1 MIDLSIIIVSY
12 NVRHF
17 LEQCL
22 RSVYASKGSLKLEIF
37 VVDNAS
43 SDDTLGFLREQFP
56 KTEHPELHLVHN
68 ARNVGFGRANNQALS
83 HATGRYVLFLNPD
96 TVLAEDTLSQ
106 CVAFAD
112 SHADM
117 GALGVMQLHSNGEF
131 ALESRHG
138 IPTPWRAFCQMSGLS
153 SLFPGTKTFDGYH
166 MRFFNNEA
174 AAPIEIA
181 SGAFMLIPLEAL
193 KETGGFDERFFMYCE
208 DVDLC
213 YRLLQSGRQNYYLP
227 TPILHYKGASTR
239 RGSFRYVHT
248 FYSAML
254 IFFNKHYAKSSRLM
268 SPVIRLG
275 IYLRGLMS
283 YAGKKLSALR
293 HFLAPRLGTRAER
306 QVFLGRHTAEVK
318 AMAETLGFDL
328 VCYDTDSQDFKT
340 HAQAYDIPS
349 DCVHVIFDLGC
360 FSREEVLDWFRR
372 SDHKHHIG
380 MYCPESHT
388 LIGGSFTCTLPD
400 NFSPSAS

>member
-1 MIDLSIIIVSY
+1 MIDVSIIIVSY

-22 RSVYASKGSLKLEIF
+22 RSVYASRGQLELEIF

-43 SDDTLGFLREQFP
+43 SDNTLGFLREQFP
-56 KTEHPELHLVHN
+56 QAEHPELHLVN
-68 ARNVGFGRANNQALS
+68 NVRNVGFGRANNQALA
-83 HATGRYVLFLNPD
+83 HAKGRYILFLNPD
-96 TVLAEDTLSQ
+96 TVLTEHTLTD
-106 CVAFAD
+106 CVTFAD

-153 SLFPGTKTFDGYH
+153 SLFPATKTFDGYH
-166 MRFFNNEA
+166 MRFFNNAA

-181 SGAFMLIPLEAL
+181 SGAFMLIPRNALE
-193 KETGGFDERFFMYCE
+193 EIGGFDERFFMYCE

-254 IFFNKHYAKSSRLM
+254 IFFNKHYAKSARLM
-268 SPVIRLG
+268 SPLIRLG
-275 IYLRGLMS
+275 IYLRGLIS
-283 YAGKKLSALR
+283 YAGKKLLALR
-293 HFLAPRLGTRAER
+293 HFLAPRLGTRVER
-306 QVFLGRHTAEVK
+306 QVYFGRHTSEVK
-318 AMAETLGFDL
+318 ALAETLGFDI
-328 VCYDTDSQDFKT
+328 VCYATDSHDFKT
-340 HAQAYDIPS
+340 NENAYAIPP

-360 FSREEVLDWFRR
+360 FSRDDVLEWFRR
-372 SDHKHHIG
+372 SDHRHHIG
-380 MYCPESHT
+380 IYSPESRT

-400 NFSPSAS
+400 HFTPSDL

>member
-1 MIDLSIIIVSY
+1 MIDVSIIIVSY

-22 RSVYASKGSLKLEIF
+22 RSVYASRGQLELEIF

-43 SDDTLGFLREQFP
+43 SDNTLGFLREQFP
-56 KTEHPELHLVHN
+56 RAEHPELHLVN
-68 ARNVGFGRANNQALS
+68 NVRNVGFGRANNQALA
-83 HATGRYVLFLNPD
+83 HAKGRYILFLNPD
-96 TVLAEDTLSQ
+96 TVLTEHTLTD
-106 CVAFAD
+106 CVTFAD

-153 SLFPGTKTFDGYH
+153 SLFPATKTFDGYH
-166 MRFFNNEA
+166 MRFFNNAA

-181 SGAFMLIPLEAL
+181 SGAFMLIPRDALE
-193 KETGGFDERFFMYCE
+193 EIGGFDERFFMYCE

-254 IFFNKHYAKSSRLM
+254 IFFNKHYAKSARLM
-268 SPVIRLG
+268 SPLIRLG
-275 IYLRGLMS
+275 IYLRGLIS
-283 YAGKKLSALR
+283 YAGKKLLALR

-306 QVFLGRHTAEVK
+306 QVYFGRHTSEVK
-318 AMAETLGFDL
+318 ALAETLGFDI
-328 VCYDTDSQDFKT
+328 VCYATDSHDFKT
-340 HAQAYDIPS
+340 NENAYAIPP

-360 FSREEVLDWFRR
+360 FSRDEVLEWFRC
-372 SDHKHHIG
+372 SDHRHHIG
-380 MYCPESHT
+380 MYSPESRT

-400 NFSPSAS
+400 HFTPSDL

>member
-1 MIDLSIIIVSY
+1 MIDVSIIIVSY

-22 RSVYASKGSLKLEIF
+22 RSVYASQGQLELEIF

-43 SDDTLGFLREQFP
+43 SDNTLSFLREQFP
-56 KTEHPELHLVHN
+56 QAEHPELHLVN
-68 ARNVGFGRANNQALS
+68 NVRNVGFGRANNQALA
-83 HATGRYVLFLNPD
+83 HAKGRYILFLNPD
-96 TVLAEDTLSQ
+96 TVLTEHTLTD
-106 CVAFAD
+106 CVTFAD

-153 SLFPGTKTFDGYH
+153 SLFPATKTFDGYH
-166 MRFFNNEA
+166 MRFFNNAA

-181 SGAFMLIPLEAL
+181 SGAFMLIPRDALE
-193 KETGGFDERFFMYCE
+193 EIGGFDERFFMYCE

-254 IFFNKHYAKSSRLM
+254 IFFNKHYAKSARLM
-268 SPVIRLG
+268 SPLIRLG
-275 IYLRGLMS
+275 IYLRGLIS
-283 YAGKKLSALR
+283 YAGKKLLALR

-306 QVFLGRHTAEVK
+306 QVYFGRHTSEVK
-318 AMAETLGFDL
+318 ALAETLGFDI
-328 VCYDTDSQDFKT
+328 VCYATDSHDFKT
-340 HAQAYDIPS
+340 NENAYAIPP

-360 FSREEVLDWFRR
+360 FSRDDVLEWFRR
-372 SDHKHHIG
+372 SDHRHHIG
-380 MYCPESHT
+380 MYSPESRT

-400 NFSPSAS
+400 HFMPSDL

>member
-1 MIDLSIIIVSY
+1 MIDVSIIIVSY

-22 RSVYASKGSLKLEIF
+22 RSVYASRGQLELEIF

-43 SDDTLGFLREQFP
+43 SDNTLGFLREQFP
-56 KTEHPELHLVHN
+56 QAEHPELHLVN
-68 ARNVGFGRANNQALS
+68 NVRNVGFGRANNQALA
-83 HATGRYVLFLNPD
+83 HAKGRYILFLNPD
-96 TVLAEDTLSQ
+96 TVLTEHTLTD
-106 CVAFAD
+106 CVTFSD

-153 SLFPGTKTFDGYH
+153 SLFPATKTFDGYH
-166 MRFFNNEA
+166 MRFFNNAA

-181 SGAFMLIPLEAL
+181 SGAFMLIPRDALE
-193 KETGGFDERFFMYCE
+193 EIGGFDERFFMYCE

-254 IFFNKHYAKSSRLM
+254 IFFNKHYAKSARLM
-268 SPVIRLG
+268 SPLIRLG
-275 IYLRGLMS
+275 IYLRGLIS
-283 YAGKKLSALR
+283 YAGKKLLALR

-306 QVFLGRHTAEVK
+306 QVYFGRHTSEVK
-318 AMAETLGFDL
+318 ALAETLGFDI
-328 VCYDTDSQDFKT
+328 VCYATDSHDFKT
-340 HAQAYDIPS
+340 NANAYAIPP

-360 FSREEVLDWFRR
+360 FSRDDVLEWFRH
-372 SDHKHHIG
+372 SDHRHHIG
-380 MYCPESHT
+380 MYSPESRT

-400 NFSPSAS
+400 NFTPSDL

>member
-1 MIDLSIIIVSY
+1 MIDVSIIIVSY

-22 RSVYASKGSLKLEIF
+22 RSVYASRGQLELEIF

-43 SDDTLGFLREQFP
+43 SDNTLGFLREQFP
-56 KTEHPELHLVHN
+56 RAEHPELHLVN
-68 ARNVGFGRANNQALS
+68 NVRNVGFGRANNQALA
-83 HATGRYVLFLNPD
+83 HAKGRYVLFLNPD
-96 TVLAEDTLSQ
+96 TVLTEHTLTD
-106 CVAFAD
+106 CVTFAD

-153 SLFPGTKTFDGYH
+153 SLFPATKTFDGYH
-166 MRFFNNEA
+166 MRFFNNAA

-181 SGAFMLIPLEAL
+181 SGAFMLIPRNAL
-193 KETGGFDERFFMYCE
+193 AEIGGFDERFFMYCE

-254 IFFNKHYAKSSRLM
+254 IFFNKHYAKSARLM
-268 SPVIRLG
+268 SPLIRLG
-275 IYLRGLMS
+275 IYLRGLIS
-283 YAGKKLSALR
+283 YAGKKLLALR

-306 QVFLGRHTAEVK
+306 QVYFGRHTSEVK
-318 AMAETLGFDL
+318 ALAETLGFDI
-328 VCYDTDSQDFKT
+328 VCYATDSHDFKT
-340 HAQAYDIPS
+340 NENAYAIPP

-360 FSREEVLDWFRR
+360 FSRDDVLEWFRH
-372 SDHKHHIG
+372 SDHRHHIG
-380 MYCPESHT
+380 MYSPESRT

-400 NFSPSAS
+400 HFTPSDL

>member
-1 MIDLSIIIVSY
+1 MIDVSIIIVSY

-22 RSVYASKGSLKLEIF
+22 RSVYASQGQLELEIF

-43 SDDTLGFLREQFP
+43 SDNTLSFLREQFP
-56 KTEHPELHLVHN
+56 QAEHPELHLVN
-68 ARNVGFGRANNQALS
+68 NVRNVGFGRANNQALA
-83 HATGRYVLFLNPD
+83 HAKGRYILFLNPD
-96 TVLAEDTLSQ
+96 TVLTEHTLTD
-106 CVAFAD
+106 CVTFAN

-153 SLFPGTKTFDGYH
+153 SLFPATKTFDGYH
-166 MRFFNNEA
+166 MRFFNNAA

-181 SGAFMLIPLEAL
+181 SGAFMLIPRDALE
-193 KETGGFDERFFMYCE
+193 EIGGFDERFFMYCE

-254 IFFNKHYAKSSRLM
+254 IFFNKHYAKSARLM
-268 SPVIRLG
+268 SPLIRLG
-275 IYLRGLMS
+275 IYLRGLIS
-283 YAGKKLSALR
+283 YAGKKLLALR

-306 QVFLGRHTAEVK
+306 QVYFGRHTSEVK
-318 AMAETLGFDL
+318 ALAETLGFDI
-328 VCYDTDSQDFKT
+328 VCYATDSHDFKT
-340 HAQAYDIPS
+340 NENAYAIPP

-360 FSREEVLDWFRR
+360 FSRDEVLEWFRR
-372 SDHKHHIG
+372 SDHRHHIG
-380 MYCPESHT
+380 MYSPESRT

-400 NFSPSAS
+400 HFTPSDL

>member
-1 MIDLSIIIVSY
+1 MIDVSIIIVSY

-22 RSVYASKGSLKLEIF
+22 RSVYASKGQLELEIF

-43 SDDTLGFLREQFP
+43 SDHTLGFLREQFP
-56 KTEHPELHLVHN
+56 QAEHPELHLVN
-68 ARNVGFGRANNQALS
+68 NVRNVGFGRANNQALA
-83 HATGRYVLFLNPD
+83 HAKGRYILFLNPD
-96 TVLAEDTLSQ
+96 TVLTEHTLTD
-106 CVAFAD
+106 CVTFAD

-166 MRFFNNEA
+166 MRFFNNAA

-181 SGAFMLIPLEAL
+181 SGAFMLIPRDALE
-193 KETGGFDERFFMYCE
+193 EIGGFDERFFMYCE

-254 IFFNKHYAKSSRLM
+254 IFFNKHYAKSARLM
-268 SPVIRLG
+268 SPLIRLG
-275 IYLRGLMS
+275 IYLRGLIS
-283 YAGKKLSALR
+283 YAGNNLLALR
-293 HFLAPRLGTRAER
+293 HFLAPRLGTRVER
-306 QVFLGRHTAEVK
+306 QVYFGRHTSEVK
-318 AMAETLGFDL
+318 ALAETLGFDF
-328 VCYDTDSQDFKT
+328 VCYATDSHDFKT
-340 HAQAYDIPS
+340 NENAYAIPP

-360 FSREEVLDWFRR
+360 FSRDDVLEWFRR
-372 SDHKHHIG
+372 SDHRHHIG
-380 MYCPESHT
+380 MYSPESRT

-400 NFSPSAS
+400 HFMPSDL

>member
-1 MIDLSIIIVSY
+1 MIDVSIIIVSY

-22 RSVYASKGSLKLEIF
+22 RSVYASRGQLELEIF

-43 SDDTLGFLREQFP
+43 SDNTLGFLREQFP
-56 KTEHPELHLVHN
+56 RAEHPELHLVN
-68 ARNVGFGRANNQALS
+68 NVRNVGFGRANNQALA
-83 HATGRYVLFLNPD
+83 HAKGRYILFLNPD
-96 TVLAEDTLSQ
+96 TVLTEHTLTD
-106 CVAFAD
+106 CVTFAD

-153 SLFPGTKTFDGYH
+153 SLFPATKTFDGYH
-166 MRFFNNEA
+166 MRFFNNAA

-181 SGAFMLIPLEAL
+181 SGAFMLIPRDALE
-193 KETGGFDERFFMYCE
+193 EIGGFDERFFMYCE

-254 IFFNKHYAKSSRLM
+254 IFFNKHYAKSARLM
-268 SPVIRLG
+268 SPLIRLG
-275 IYLRGLMS
+275 IYLRGLIS
-283 YAGKKLSALR
+283 YAGKKLLALR

-306 QVFLGRHTAEVK
+306 QVYFGRHTSEVK
-318 AMAETLGFDL
+318 ALAETLGFDI
-328 VCYDTDSQDFKT
+328 VCYATDSHDFKT
-340 HAQAYDIPS
+340 NENAYAIPP

-360 FSREEVLDWFRR
+360 FSRDEVLEWFRH
-372 SDHKHHIG
+372 SDHRHHIG
-380 MYCPESHT
+380 MYSPESRT
-388 LIGGSFTCTLPD
+388 LIGGSFTCTLP
-400 NFSPSAS
+400 NHFTPSDL

>member
-1 MIDLSIIIVSY
+1 MIDVSIIIVSY

-22 RSVYASKGSLKLEIF
+22 RSVYASRGQLELEIF

-43 SDDTLGFLREQFP
+43 SDNTLGFLREQFP
-56 KTEHPELHLVHN
+56 LAEHPELHLVN
-68 ARNVGFGRANNQALS
+68 NVRNVGFGRANNQALA
-83 HATGRYVLFLNPD
+83 HAKGRYILFLNPD
-96 TVLAEDTLSQ
+96 TVLTEHTLTD
-106 CVAFAD
+106 CVTFAD

-153 SLFPGTKTFDGYH
+153 SLFPATKTFDGYH
-166 MRFFNNEA
+166 MRFFNNAA

-181 SGAFMLIPLEAL
+181 SGAFMLIPRGALE
-193 KETGGFDERFFMYCE
+193 EIGGFDERFFMYCE

-254 IFFNKHYAKSSRLM
+254 IFFNKHYAKSARLM
-268 SPVIRLG
+268 SPLIRLG
-275 IYLRGLMS
+275 IYLRGLIS
-283 YAGKKLSALR
+283 YAGKKLLALR

-306 QVFLGRHTAEVK
+306 QVYFGRHTSEVK
-318 AMAETLGFDL
+318 ALAETLGFDI
-328 VCYDTDSQDFKT
+328 VCYATDSHDFKT
-340 HAQAYDIPS
+340 NENAYAIPS

-360 FSREEVLDWFRR
+360 FSRDDVLEWFRR
-372 SDHKHHIG
+372 SDHRHHIG
-380 MYCPESHT
+380 MYSPKSRT

-400 NFSPSAS
+400 HFTPSDL

>member
-1 MIDLSIIIVSY
+1 MIDVSIIIVSY

-22 RSVYASKGSLKLEIF
+22 RSVYASKGQLELEIF

-43 SDDTLGFLREQFP
+43 SDNTLGFLREQFP
-56 KTEHPELHLVHN
+56 RAEHPELHLVN
-68 ARNVGFGRANNQALS
+68 NVRNVGFGRANNQALA
-83 HATGRYVLFLNPD
+83 HAKGRYVLFLNPD
-96 TVLAEDTLSQ
+96 TVLTEHTLTD
-106 CVAFAD
+106 CVTFAD

-153 SLFPGTKTFDGYH
+153 SLFPATKTFDGYH
-166 MRFFNNEA
+166 MRFFDNAA

-181 SGAFMLIPLEAL
+181 SGAFMLIPRDALE
-193 KETGGFDERFFMYCE
+193 EIGGFDERFFMYCE

-254 IFFNKHYAKSSRLM
+254 IFFNKHYAKSARLM
-268 SPVIRLG
+268 SPLIRLG
-275 IYLRGLMS
+275 IYLRGLIS
-283 YAGKKLSALR
+283 YAGKKLLALR
-293 HFLAPRLGTRAER
+293 HFHAPRLGTRAER
-306 QVFLGRHTAEVK
+306 QVYFGRHTSEVK
-318 AMAETLGFDL
+318 A
-328 VCYDTDSQDFKT
+328 
-340 HAQAYDIPS
+340 
-349 DCVHVIFDLGC
+349 
-360 FSREEVLDWFRR
+360 
-372 SDHKHHIG
+372 
-380 MYCPESHT
+380 
-388 LIGGSFTCTLPD
+388 
-400 NFSPSAS
+400 

>member
-1 MIDLSIIIVSY
+1 MIDVSIIIVSY

-22 RSVYASKGSLKLEIF
+22 RSVYASKGQLELEIF

-43 SDDTLGFLREQFP
+43 SDNTLDFLREQFP
-56 KTEHPELHLVHN
+56 QAEHPEFHLVN
-68 ARNVGFGRANNQALS
+68 NVRNVGFGRANNQALA
-83 HATGRYVLFLNPD
+83 HAKGRYVLFLNPD
-96 TVLAEDTLSQ
+96 TVLTEHTLTD
-106 CVAFAD
+106 CVTFAD
-112 SHADM
+112 SHTDM

-153 SLFPGTKTFDGYH
+153 SLFPATKTFDGYH
-166 MRFFNNEA
+166 MRFFNNAA

-181 SGAFMLIPLEAL
+181 SGAFMLIPRDALE
-193 KETGGFDERFFMYCE
+193 EIGGFDERFFMYCE

-254 IFFNKHYAKSSRLM
+254 IFFNKHYAKSARLM
-268 SPVIRLG
+268 SPLIRLG
-275 IYLRGLMS
+275 IYLRGLIS
-283 YAGKKLSALR
+283 YAGKKLLALR

-306 QVFLGRHTAEVK
+306 QVYFGRHTSEVK
-318 AMAETLGFDL
+318 ALAETLGFDI
-328 VCYDTDSQDFKT
+328 VCYATDSHDFKT
-340 HAQAYDIPS
+340 NENAYAIPP

-360 FSREEVLDWFRR
+360 FSRDEVLEWFRR
-372 SDHKHHIG
+372 SDHRHHIG
-380 MYCPESHT
+380 MYSPESRT

-400 NFSPSAS
+400 HFTPSDL

>member
-1 MIDLSIIIVSY
+1 MIDVSIIIVSY

-22 RSVYASKGSLKLEIF
+22 RSVYASKGHLDLEIF

-43 SDDTLGFLREQFP
+43 SDNTLGFLREQFP
-56 KTEHPELHLVHN
+56 QAEHPELHLVN
-68 ARNVGFGRANNQALS
+68 NVRNVGFGRANNQALA
-83 HATGRYVLFLNPD
+83 HTKGRYILFLNPD
-96 TVLAEDTLSQ
+96 TVLTEHTLTD
-106 CVAFAD
+106 CVTFAD

-153 SLFPGTKTFDGYH
+153 SLFPATKTFDGYH
-166 MRFFNNEA
+166 MRFFNNAA

-181 SGAFMLIPLEAL
+181 SGAFMLIPRDALE
-193 KETGGFDERFFMYCE
+193 EIGGFDERFFMYCE

-254 IFFNKHYAKSSRLM
+254 IFFNKHYAKSARLM
-268 SPVIRLG
+268 SPLIRLG
-275 IYLRGLMS
+275 IYLRGLIS
-283 YAGKKLSALR
+283 YAGKKLLALR

-306 QVFLGRHTAEVK
+306 QVYFGRHTSEVK
-318 AMAETLGFDL
+318 ALAETLGFDI
-328 VCYDTDSQDFKT
+328 VCYATDSHDFKT
-340 HAQAYDIPS
+340 NENAYAIPP

-360 FSREEVLDWFRR
+360 FSRDAVLEWFRR
-372 SDHKHHIG
+372 SDHRHHIG
-380 MYCPESHT
+380 MYSPESRT

-400 NFSPSAS
+400 HFMPSDL

>member
-1 MIDLSIIIVSY
+1 MIDVSIIIVSY

-22 RSVYASKGSLKLEIF
+22 RSVYASQGQLELEIF

-43 SDDTLGFLREQFP
+43 SDNTLSFLREQFP
-56 KTEHPELHLVHN
+56 QAEHPELHLVN
-68 ARNVGFGRANNQALS
+68 NVRNVGFGRANNQALA
-83 HATGRYVLFLNPD
+83 HAKGRYILFLNPD
-96 TVLAEDTLSQ
+96 TVLTEHTLTD
-106 CVAFAD
+106 CVTFAN

-153 SLFPGTKTFDGYH
+153 SLFPATKTFDGYH
-166 MRFFNNEA
+166 MRFFNNAA

-181 SGAFMLIPLEAL
+181 SGAFMLIPRDALE
-193 KETGGFDERFFMYCE
+193 EIGGFDERFFMYCE

-254 IFFNKHYAKSSRLM
+254 IFFNKHYAKSARLM
-268 SPVIRLG
+268 SPLIRLG
-275 IYLRGLMS
+275 IYLRGLIS
-283 YAGKKLSALR
+283 YAGKKLLALR

-306 QVFLGRHTAEVK
+306 QVYFGRHTSEVK
-318 AMAETLGFDL
+318 ALAETLGFDI
-328 VCYDTDSQDFKT
+328 VCYATDSHDFKT
-340 HAQAYDIPS
+340 NENAYAIPP

-360 FSREEVLDWFRR
+360 FSRDDVLEWFRR
-372 SDHKHHIG
+372 SDHRHHIG
-380 MYCPESHT
+380 MYSPESRT

-400 NFSPSAS
+400 HFTPSDL

>member
-1 MIDLSIIIVSY
+1 MIDVSIIIVSY

-22 RSVYASKGSLKLEIF
+22 RSVYASQGQLELEIF

-43 SDDTLGFLREQFP
+43 SDNTLGFLREQFP
-56 KTEHPELHLVHN
+56 RAEHPELHLVN
-68 ARNVGFGRANNQALS
+68 NVRNVGFGRANNQALA
-83 HATGRYVLFLNPD
+83 HAKGRYVLFLNPD
-96 TVLAEDTLSQ
+96 TVLTEHTLTD
-106 CVAFAD
+106 CVTFAD

-153 SLFPGTKTFDGYH
+153 SLFPATKTFDGYH
-166 MRFFNNEA
+166 MRFFNNAA

-181 SGAFMLIPLEAL
+181 SGAFMLIPRGALE
-193 KETGGFDERFFMYCE
+193 EIGGFDERFFMYCE

-213 YRLLQSGRQNYYLP
+213 YRLLQSGRQNFYLP

-254 IFFNKHYAKSSRLM
+254 IFFNKHYAKSARLM
-268 SPVIRLG
+268 SPLIRLG
-275 IYLRGLMS
+275 IYLRGLIS
-283 YAGKKLSALR
+283 YAGKKLLALR

-306 QVFLGRHTAEVK
+306 QVYFGRHTSEVK
-318 AMAETLGFDL
+318 ALAKTLGFDI
-328 VCYDTDSQDFKT
+328 VCYATDSHDFKT
-340 HAQAYDIPS
+340 NENAYAIPP

-360 FSREEVLDWFRR
+360 FSRDEVLEWFRR
-372 SDHKHHIG
+372 SDHRHHIG
-380 MYCPESHT
+380 MYSPESRT

-400 NFSPSAS
+400 HFTPSDL

>member
-1 MIDLSIIIVSY
+1 MIDVSIIIVSY

-22 RSVYASKGSLKLEIF
+22 RSVYASKGQLELEIF

-43 SDDTLGFLREQFP
+43 SDNTLGFLREQFP
-56 KTEHPELHLVHN
+56 RAEHPELHLVN
-68 ARNVGFGRANNQALS
+68 NVRNVGFGRANNQALA
-83 HATGRYVLFLNPD
+83 HAKGRYILFLNPD
-96 TVLAEDTLSQ
+96 TVLTEHTLTD
-106 CVAFAD
+106 CVTFAD

-117 GALGVMQLHSNGEF
+117 GTLGVMQLHSNGEF

-153 SLFPGTKTFDGYH
+153 SLFPATKTFDGYH
-166 MRFFNNEA
+166 MRFFNNAA

-181 SGAFMLIPLEAL
+181 SGAFMLIPRDALE
-193 KETGGFDERFFMYCE
+193 EIGGFDERFFMYCE

-254 IFFNKHYAKSSRLM
+254 IFFNKHYAKSARLM
-268 SPVIRLG
+268 SPLIRLG
-275 IYLRGLMS
+275 IYLRGLIS
-283 YAGKKLSALR
+283 YAGKKLLALR

-306 QVFLGRHTAEVK
+306 QVYFGRHTSEVK
-318 AMAETLGFDL
+318 ALAETLGFDI
-328 VCYDTDSQDFKT
+328 VCYATDSHDFKT
-340 HAQAYDIPS
+340 NENAYAIPP

-360 FSREEVLDWFRR
+360 FSRDEVLEWFRH
-372 SDHKHHIG
+372 SDHRHHIG
-380 MYCPESHT
+380 MYSPESRT
-388 LIGGSFTCTLPD
+388 LIGGSFTCTLP
-400 NFSPSAS
+400 NHFTPSDL

>member
-1 MIDLSIIIVSY
+1 MIDVSIIIVSY

-22 RSVYASKGSLKLEIF
+22 RSVYASQGQLELEIF

-43 SDDTLGFLREQFP
+43 SDNTLGFLREQFP
-56 KTEHPELHLVHN
+56 QAEHPELHLVN
-68 ARNVGFGRANNQALS
+68 NVRNVGFGRANNQALA
-83 HATGRYVLFLNPD
+83 HAKGRYVLFLNPD
-96 TVLAEDTLSQ
+96 TVLTEHTLTD
-106 CVAFAD
+106 CVTFAD

-153 SLFPGTKTFDGYH
+153 SLFPATKTFDGYH
-166 MRFFNNEA
+166 MRFFNNAA

-181 SGAFMLIPLEAL
+181 SGAFMLIPRGALE
-193 KETGGFDERFFMYCE
+193 EIGGFDERFFMYCE

-213 YRLLQSGRQNYYLP
+213 YRLLQSGRQNFYLP

-254 IFFNKHYAKSSRLM
+254 IFFNKHYAKSARLM
-268 SPVIRLG
+268 SPLIRLG
-275 IYLRGLMS
+275 IYLRGLIS
-283 YAGKKLSALR
+283 YAGKKLLALR

-306 QVFLGRHTAEVK
+306 QVYFGRHTSEVK
-318 AMAETLGFDL
+318 ALAKTLGFDI
-328 VCYDTDSQDFKT
+328 VCYATDSHDFKT
-340 HAQAYDIPS
+340 NENAYAIPP

-360 FSREEVLDWFRR
+360 FSRDEVLEWFRR
-372 SDHKHHIG
+372 SDHRHHIG
-380 MYCPESHT
+380 MYSPESRT

-400 NFSPSAS
+400 HFTPSDL